1 MTVSPV
7 EKEFTTIF
15 PSIGLLKII
24 FSTGYESVALF
35 EYTPF
40 GLFTGGLGTGVWGN
54 MPQK

>member
-24 FSTGYESVALF
+24 FSTGYESVAHF

-40 GLFTGGLGTGVWGN
+40 GLFTGV
-54 MPQK
+54 